1 MVHTP
6 VIAEKG
12 SQEMDDLAMTSM
24 SVQMGQTNAAWMRV
38 ASTHKVPT
46 DVNALMAITVMES
59 TATITTSAVRT
70 LAT

>member
-12 SQEMDDLAMTSM
+12 SREMDDLAMTSM
-24 SVQMGQTNAAWMRV
+24 SVQMGQANAAWMRV

-46 DVNALMAITVMES
+46 DVSALMAITVMES